1 MRRILAVLLIVVLFA
16 GLAKVIADEAASNAS
31 RDRSNTKAGETA
43 AASPD
48 CGGEND
54 RRSLAL
60 PETQLVLWQEDPQPL
75 QPVKPDVPATLP
87 SKPAFPDDK
96 SAPAAQTPPIAGKP
110 DLLVPDVHASP
121 APAIGPV
128 PDAPASLALP
138 APALQNIPAAPASP
152 LTAGPSGPVALPPV
166 APGQVAGP
174 PAAAEGAAAAK
185 ENGPP
190 LPFDVMDSNRE
201 TEMTVK
207 RGRSQL
213 LRSTVE
219 FTRTAVVDP
228 NICDLIQYSPTELGL
243 IGKRLGTTQVTLW
256 FRESDNPNVDTQP
269 RSIVVRVV
277 PDLKEWEPRLKQ
289 LEAEIAK
296 LFPNSK
302 VRLRTFGQRIMVL
315 GQARDVSEAAEI
327 LNIIRGEEI
336 DAGGRW
342 VSGPNLG
349 NRTAQ
354 GGNDTSRSG
363 LGGGDSYGGDP
374 YGGDSYGG
382 DSYGDANAGPFRS
395 GWGVDSSNAGGSGGR
410 GYGNRGRYGN
420 QGDWASRIVNMLK
433 VPGVHQVMLR
443 VKIAELNRTAAR
455 NFGVN
460 FSSSIQFRNGTLL
473 LQSLL
478 NASNSNSVIGNF
490 SNDQLSFGI
499 SYLEQH
505 GVIRL
510 LSEPTLVTMSGKA
523 ANFVAG
529 GEFAVPTVV
538 GISGASAVS
547 TQFVTYGAIIS
558 FTPYLLD
565 KDLIRLH
572 VSPEFSQIDAATT
585 VNGVPGLTTRTVT
598 TTVEL
603 RAGQTL
609 AIAGLLSDSMNSNT
623 QADWPWIGKILG
635 PRSVSRSETELIVLV
650 TPELVHPMEP
660 EEVPPMPGFDVT
672 EPSNEDFFLRGD
684 IEGNPT
690 RDYRS
695 TVWPILQQRYR
706 AGGSPMISGP
716 FGHSNPW
723 ANGASDGPSEAP
735 PQQ

>member
-31 RDRSNTKAGETA
+31 QKRNNIKAAETA
-43 AASPD
+43 ATSSD
-48 CGGEND
+48 FGGED
-54 RRSLAL
+54 GRRSLAL
-60 PETQLVLWQEDPQPL
+60 PATQLALWQEDPQPL

-96 SAPAAQTPPIAGKP
+96 SAPATQQTPPIAVKP
-110 DLLVPDVHASP
+110 DMLVPDVPS
-121 APAIGPV
+121 PAIGPL
-128 PDAPASLALP
+128 PDAPASLAAP
-138 APALQNIPAAPASP
+138 APALQKVPAAPASP
-152 LTAGPSGPVALPPV
+152 LAASPAGPVALPPV
-166 APGQVAGP
+166 VPGQVADP
-174 PAAAEGAAAAK
+174 LAAVATDGVAPTK

-190 LPFDVMDSNRE
+190 LPFNTMDSKRE
-201 TEMTVK
+201 TELTVK

-228 NICDLIQYSPTELGL
+228 SICDLVQYSPTEIGF
-243 IGKRLGTTQVTLW
+243 IGKKVGTTQVTLW
-256 FRESDNPNVDTQP
+256 FHQDDNLIVDTQP
-269 RSIVVRVV
+269 RSIIVHVV
-277 PDLKEWEPRLKQ
+277 PDLQEWEPRLKQ

-302 VRLRTFGQRIMVL
+302 VRLRTFGERIIVL

-336 DAGGRW
+336 DPSGRW
-342 VSGPNLG
+342 VSGPSEA
-349 NRTAQ
+349 NRSGQ
-354 GGNDTSRSG
+354 GANDTSRG
-363 LGGGDSYGGDP
+363 FLDSYGNDAYGDL
-374 YGGDSYGG
+374 YGGYDG
-382 DSYGDANAGPFRS
+382 AGRP
-395 GWGVDSSNAGGSGGR
+395 
-410 GYGNRGRYGN
+410 RGRSYN
-420 QGDWASRIVNMLK
+420 RNRSNNYQNDWADRIVNMLK

-460 FSSSIQFRNGTLL
+460 FSTSIQFRNGTLL

-478 NASNSNSVIGNF
+478 NASNNNSVIGNF

-510 LSEPTLVTMSGKA
+510 LSEPTLVTMSGKP

-572 VSPEFSQIDAATT
+572 VSPEFSQIDTATT
-585 VNGVPGLTTRTVT
+585 VNGVPGLTTRNVT

-609 AIAGLLSDSMNSNT
+609 AIAGLLSDSMNSTT

-635 PRSVSRSETELIVLV
+635 PRSVTRSESELIVLV

-660 EEVPPMPGFDVT
+660 EEVPPLPGFDVT
-672 EPSNEDFFLRGD
+672 EPDNVAFFCRGD
-684 IEGNPT
+684 IEGDPT

-723 ANGASDGPSEAP
+723 ANGACDGPSEAP